1 MLSPDVLFVYR
12 LGSHGMFS
20 LPWVRSPKKPTA
32 QKDVPWLPLSD
43 GFGSLGI
50 LGRISLRGVPDSLHT
65 GDGGVVRDD
74 AGKGSVK
81 KDIFA
86 KQSQTSTF
94 GTARFGIPAL
104 KGN

>member
-1 MLSPDVLFVYR
+1 
-12 LGSHGMFS
+12 MFS
-20 LPWVRSPKKPTA
+20 MIWARSPKKPTA
-32 QKDVPWLPLSD
+32 QKDVPWLRLSD
-43 GFGSLGI
+43 GFGSFGSFVI
-50 LGRISLRGVPDSLHT
+50 LGRISLQEFPTPSILAT
-65 GDGGVVRDD
+65 EMVRDG